1 MSITD
6 AEIKRAHLGVTLSF
20 LCLGL
25 SAGNFVARI
34 PDLKS
39 KLALSNSVL
48 GLCLLMM
55 SLGVLVALG
64 PVGKSAA
71 KYGSS
76 RTLVI
81 ATTALMLVAPVVGL
95 ANSALTL
102 SIVLFFFGM
111 TVASQD
117 VSMNTHGV
125 TLEQKSGNRYMSRFH
140 AFWSVGGLFG
150 SIAGGLFAQAKI
162 GVFLHFAVISIVIAG
177 ITIYGSPLLLAP
189 AADKHVYS
197 EEDKAAKKK
206 RPPLILIMGLLGLAA
221 SIGEGSAGDWGG
233 VLARETFGASA
244 FVSTIPF
251 IAFSFTMV
259 VGRFFGDQLATKF
272 GPNRIL
278 KVGGLIGG
286 TGLAAG
292 LLVGG
297 TGGVIFGWFLFGAAL
312 SAVIPLLF
320 SAAGS
325 MANKRFAGSISPA
338 EAVAMISGISY
349 FGFIV
354 GPPLMGF
361 LADVITLRWAMLVP
375 AILAIVISASSRIF
389 TSE

>member
-1 MSITD
+1 MTTTEAD
-6 AEIKRAHLGVTLSF
+6 IKRAHLGVTLAF
-20 LCLGL
+20 LSLGL
-25 SAGNFVARI
+25 SAGNFVSRI

-39 KLALSNSVL
+39 KLELSNSVL
-48 GLCLLMM
+48 GVSLLMM

-64 PVGKSAA
+64 PVGKLAGKHGSAA
-71 KYGSS
+71 
-76 RTLVI
+76 TLNI
-81 ATTALMLVAPVVGL
+81 ATASLILVAPFVGL
-95 ANSALTL
+95 ANSAVTL
-102 SIVLFFFGM
+102 SAALFFFGM

-125 TLEQKSGNRYMSRFH
+125 TLEEKSGRRFMSRFH
-140 AFWSVGGLFG
+140 AFWSVGGLVG
-150 SIAGGLFAQAKI
+150 SIVGGLFAQAEI
-162 GVFLHFAVISIVIAG
+162 GVFPHFLFVSLVITA
-177 ITIYGSPLLLAP
+177 ITLYGSRLLLP
-189 AADKHVYS
+189 ADADKHVYS

-286 TGLAAG
+286 TGLALG
-292 LLVGG
+292 LLIGG

-361 LADVITLRWAMLVP
+361 LADAITLRWAMLVP
-375 AILAIVISASSRIF
+375 AVLAIIISASSRIF
-389 TSE
+389 THE

>member
-1 MSITD
+1 MTSD
-6 AEIKRAHLGVTLSF
+6 LAIKRAHLGVTLSF
-20 LCLGL
+20 LCLGF
-25 SAGNFVARI
+25 SAGNYVARI
-34 PDLKS
+34 PDIKRELD
-39 KLALSNSVL
+39 LSNSAL
-48 GLCLLMM
+48 GICLLMM
-55 SLGVLVALG
+55 SVGVLVALG
-64 PVGKSAA
+64 PVGKFAA
-71 KYGSS
+71 QYGSS
-76 RTLVI
+76 RTLKI
-81 ATTALMLVAPVVGL
+81 ATAALIIIQPAVGL
-95 ANSALTL
+95 ATSLVTL
-102 SIVLFFFGM
+102 SAALFIFGM

-125 TLEQKSGNRYMSRFH
+125 TLEQKSGLRYMSRFH
-140 AFWSVGGLFG
+140 AFWSVGGLVG
-150 SIAGGLFAQAKI
+150 SIFGGLFAQAEI
-162 GVFLHFAVISIVIAG
+162 RVFIHLIVVSAVIAVVTLI
-177 ITIYGSPLLLAP
+177 GSRLLLP
-189 AADKHVYS
+189 GDADKHIYT
-197 EEDKAAKKK
+197 EEQKEKKK
-206 RPPLILIMGLLGLAA
+206 RPPLILIMGLLGMAA
-221 SIGEGSAGDWGG
+221 SVGEGSSGDWGG
-233 VLARETFGASA
+233 VLARETFGASH

-278 KVGGLIGG
+278 KVGGFIGG
-286 TGLAAG
+286 IGLATG

-297 TGGVIFGWFLFGAAL
+297 TGGVIFGWFLYGAAL

-361 LADVITLRWAMLVP
+361 VADLITLRWAMLIP
-375 AILAIVISASSRIF
+375 AALAIVISASSRIF
-389 TSE
+389 THD

>member
-1 MSITD
+1 MTITD

-39 KLALSNSVL
+39 KLELSNSVL

-325 MANKRFAGSISPA
+325 MANKRFAGAISPA

-375 AILAIVISASSRIF
+375 AILAIIISASSRIF
-389 TSE
+389 THD

>member
-1 MSITD
+1 VTTTE
-6 AEIKRAHLGVTLSF
+6 AQIKRAHLGVTLSF

-39 KLALSNSVL
+39 KLELSNSVL
-48 GLCLLMM
+48 GICLLMM

-76 RTLVI
+76 RTLII
-81 ATTALMLVAPVVGL
+81 ATTSLMLIAPFVGL

-102 SIVLFFFGM
+102 SIALFFFGM

-140 AFWSVGGLFG
+140 AFWSVGGLLG
-150 SIAGGLFAQAKI
+150 SIAGGLFAQAEV
-162 GVFLHFAVISIVIAG
+162 GVFLHFAVISVVIAA
-177 ITIYGSPLLLAP
+177 ITIYGSPLLLSSD
-189 AADKHVYS
+189 ADKHVYS
-197 EEDKAAKKK
+197 EKDLATKKK
-206 RPPLILIMGLLGLAA
+206 KPALIFIMGLLGMAA
-221 SIGEGSAGDWGG
+221 SVGEGSAGDWGG

-259 VGRFFGDQLATKF
+259 VGRFYGDQLATKF

-286 TGLAAG
+286 TGLATG
-292 LLVGG
+292 LLIGG

-375 AILAIVISASSRIF
+375 AALAIIISASSRIF
-389 TSE
+389 TSD

>member
-1 MSITD
+1 MTITE

-39 KLALSNSVL
+39 KLELSNSLL

-81 ATTALMLVAPVVGL
+81 ATTALMIVAPTVGL

-102 SIVLFFFGM
+102 SIALFFFGM

-150 SIAGGLFAQAKI
+150 SIAGGLFAQAEI
-162 GVFLHFAVISIVIAG
+162 GVFLHFAVISIVIAA

-189 AADKHVYS
+189 DADKHVYS
-197 EEDKAAKKK
+197 EENLATKKK
-206 RPPLILIMGLLGLAA
+206 KPALIFIMGLLGMAA
-221 SIGEGSAGDWGG
+221 SVGEGSAGDWGG

-325 MANKRFAGSISPA
+325 MANKRFAGAISPA

-361 LADVITLRWAMLVP
+361 LADAITLRWAMLVP
-375 AILAIVISASSRIF
+375 AILAIIISASSRIF
-389 TSE
+389 THD

>member
-1 MSITD
+1 MTTTETD
-6 AEIKRAHLGVTLSF
+6 IKRAHLGVTLSF

-25 SAGNFVARI
+25 SAGNFVSRI

-39 KLALSNSVL
+39 KLELSNSVL
-48 GLCLLMM
+48 GLSLLMM

-81 ATTALMLVAPVVGL
+81 ATTALILIAPFVGL
-95 ANSALTL
+95 ANSALSL
-102 SIVLFFFGM
+102 SIALFFLGM

-150 SIAGGLFAQAKI
+150 SIIGGLFAQAEI
-162 GVFLHFAVISIVIAG
+162 GVFPHFVFISLVITA
-177 ITIYGSPLLLAP
+177 ITLYGSRLLLP
-189 AADKHVYS
+189 ADSDKHVYS
-197 EEDKAAKKK
+197 EEDKASKKK

-244 FVSTIPF
+244 FISTIPF

-292 LLVGG
+292 LIVGG
-297 TGGVIFGWFLFGAAL
+297 TSGVIFGWFLFGAAL

-361 LADVITLRWAMLVP
+361 LADAITLRWAMLVP
-375 AILAIVISASSRIF
+375 AVLAIIISASSRIF
-389 TSE
+389 THE